1 MCSISEG
8 WELPVSGGGLPWG
21 LEPGTASTWL
31 CSIEATPSR
40 TLDPGTTILSYE
52 RRHPVCS
59 PPKRPMSSVFGGL
72 RGFKFGVVFLLEEF
86 PYMDSEPPLPSFWF
100 WSDLLLGQLPARVD
114 EPVLPGYLAHSWGL
128 VCGHQGVSTHRWA
141 CMPHIW
147 GPTSSESLYF
157 SLGPFGAQFPP
168 VATWRHYMGLVV
180 ERLFTGRRD
189 WRVLLSFRVVLKRTV
204 LASGE
209 GWKREVISTKHPADT
224 LDTTSHNLWQAL
236 Y

>member
-1 MCSISEG
+1 
-8 WELPVSGGGLPWG
+8 
-21 LEPGTASTWL
+21 
-31 CSIEATPSR
+31 
-40 TLDPGTTILSYE
+40 
-52 RRHPVCS
+52 
-59 PPKRPMSSVFGGL
+59 MSSIFRGL
-72 RGFKFGVVFLLEEF
+72 CGFKFGVVLLLEEF

-100 WSDLLLGQLPARVD
+100 WSDLLLGQLPARVN

-141 CMPHIW
+141 CMLHIW

-224 LDTTSHNLWQAL
+224 LDATSHNLWQAVMCSKSVL
-236 Y
+236 KKKVNTTGTAKYLEDTIINTTKVPLIFLCCVFDLKIWKATPYEFCYGVNTKVICS